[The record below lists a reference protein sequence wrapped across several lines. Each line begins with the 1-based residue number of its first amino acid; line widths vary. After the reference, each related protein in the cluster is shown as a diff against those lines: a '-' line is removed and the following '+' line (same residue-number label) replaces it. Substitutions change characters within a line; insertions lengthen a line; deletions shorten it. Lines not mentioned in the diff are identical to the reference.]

1 MSFTDD
7 LKRSLGFEETDS
19 GENNVKN
26 ELSNIVDSIRDVL
39 KPKEVACIEFPPSI
53 AA

>member
-26 ELSNIVDSIRDVL
+26 EISSSKADSCL
-39 KPKEVACIEFPPSI
+39 
-53 AA
+53 